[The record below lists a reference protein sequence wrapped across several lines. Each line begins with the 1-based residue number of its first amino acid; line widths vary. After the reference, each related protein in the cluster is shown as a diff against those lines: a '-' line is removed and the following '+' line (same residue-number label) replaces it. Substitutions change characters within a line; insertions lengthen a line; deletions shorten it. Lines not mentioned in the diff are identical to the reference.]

1 MVEPV
6 FGHLPIGIYS
16 KLRIRRGEIYPTTVK
31 NRELID
37 VFGGRGETPAEIVPA
52 AKCSYD

>member
-6 FGHLPIGIYS
+6 SRLESP
-16 KLRIRRGEIYPTTVK
+16 KLRIWRGEIYPTTVK

-37 VFGGRGETPAEIVPA
+37 VFGGPGETPAETVPA
-52 AKCSYD
+52 AKGSYD